1 MDPHQEICQIQK
13 VRAVTKLS
21 KTYISFTTTAQ
32 KFERGI
38 LSKTANTKEGTY
50 GQIGK
55 SLNMDRKSIFWKL
68 WSV

>member
-1 MDPHQEICQIQK
+1 MDPHQEICLIQK

-21 KTYISFTTTAQ
+21 KTYISLTTTAQ

-38 LSKTANTKEGTY
+38 LYKTAHTKEGTY

-55 SLNMDRKSIFWKL
+55 S
-68 WSV
+68 

>member
-13 VRAVTKLS
+13 VQAVTKLS

-38 LSKTANTKEGTY
+38 LYKTAIPKKAHIDKLGKFKY
-50 GQIGK
+50 G
-55 SLNMDRKSIFWKL
+55 
-68 WSV
+68 

>member
-1 MDPHQEICQIQK
+1 MDSHQEICQIQK

-38 LSKTANTKEGTY
+38 LYKTANTKEGTY